1 MDPVLMEDSDMLCD
15 TLNQICELEQQQSQQ
30 QAPPAKDAPLGSDLD
45 VFDWAKSEGG
55 NSLDNSIRPAEP
67 CNSST
72 SYLHLAGMSTNVSDT
87 NKTVEDALYCDDD
100 DDDSSSISNPIKIEL
115 TPSQT
120 WQTTDSKD
128 NGAGLL
134 SDIDLPNMLDMFN
147 AMYADQTGAPLST
160 NTVDHHSTKFHPLSI
175 HIPTPISIPQYQ
187 PLQPAAVTYQNTRL
201 LAPNSTP
208 NIHFTSPVY
217 FNHLTP
223 PQPPPSHR
231 RSPGNPTH
239 FPSRPAPPNTGLSAN
254 ALLSP
259 TYHGTIA
266 IDSDK

>member
-1 MDPVLMEDSDMLCD
+1 
-15 TLNQICELEQQQSQQ
+15 
-30 QAPPAKDAPLGSDLD
+30 
-45 VFDWAKSEGG
+45 
-55 NSLDNSIRPAEP
+55 
-67 CNSST
+67 
-72 SYLHLAGMSTNVSDT
+72 MSTNVSDT

-208 NIHFTSPVY
+208 NIHFTSPVHMY
-217 FNHLTP
+217 FCIELSCLGQVMASRLCCPKSKTP
-223 PQPPPSHR
+223 K
-231 RSPGNPTH
+231 
-239 FPSRPAPPNTGLSAN
+239 
-254 ALLSP
+254 ALPRFTLSP
-259 TYHGTIA
+259 DVAEQKLMRIFFLHCDPVTKCLKLPHLL
-266 IDSDK
+266 